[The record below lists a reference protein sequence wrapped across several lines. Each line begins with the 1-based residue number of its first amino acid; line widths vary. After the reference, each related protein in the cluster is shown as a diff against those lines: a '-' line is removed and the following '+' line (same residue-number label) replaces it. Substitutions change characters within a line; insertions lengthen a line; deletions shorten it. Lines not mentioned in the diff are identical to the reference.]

1 MEKKKSK
8 MEELLLKNWSFPILL
23 ALLCAGVWGGTHMLY
38 VHGSGMF
45 NDLLAA
51 QMFVSADSAGDFMT
65 LGLFGLGYLIA
76 RMLEGPLV
84 GVLDIGGSVATG
96 VGLGLPS
103 LCLAFGFTLPVENFA
118 VALIFGGVIGYALGA
133 LIIVMKNSMKEGVT
147 ASGANIM
154 MGAGNALG
162 SYLGPLVILSACNYS
177 IGAGIGA
184 LVGAVLF
191 YKFDKPITGGAI
203 LGSMILGLIF

>member
-1 MEKKKSK
+1 METKKSK

-23 ALLCAGVWGGTHMLY
+23 AMLCAGVWGGTHMLY
-38 VHGSGMF
+38 VNGSGMF

-51 QMFVSADSAGDFMT
+51 QMFISADSAADYMT

-103 LCLAFGFTLPVENFA
+103 LCLAFGFALPVENFA
-118 VALIFGGVIGYALGA
+118 VALIFGAVIGYALGV
-133 LIIVMKNSMKEGVT
+133 LVIVMKNSMKEGVT

-162 SYLGPLVILSACNYS
+162 SYLGPLVILSACKYS

-184 LVGAVLF
+184 LVGSVLF
-191 YKFDKPITGGAI
+191 YKLDKPITGGAI
-203 LGSMILGLIF
+203 LGSMIFGLIF

>member
-1 MEKKKSK
+1 
-8 MEELLLKNWSFPILL
+8 
-23 ALLCAGVWGGTHMLY
+23 MLY

-45 NDLLAA
+45 NEVLAA
-51 QMFVSADSAGDFMT
+51 QMFITADSAGDFMT

-118 VALIFGGVIGYALGA
+118 VALIFGAVIGYALGA
-133 LIIVMKNSMKEGVT
+133 LIILMKNSMKEGVT

-162 SYLGPLVILSACNYS
+162 RYLGPLVILSACNYS

-203 LGSMILGLIF
+203 LGSMIFGLIF

>member
-1 MEKKKSK
+1 METKNNKAEAFLLKDWTFP
-8 MEELLLKNWSFPILL
+8 LLLG
-23 ALLCAGVWGGTHMLY
+23 LLCAGVWGGTHMLY

-45 NDLLAA
+45 NDILVA
-51 QMFVSADSAGDFMT
+51 QMFLSADGASDFMT

-76 RMLEGPLV
+76 RLLEAPLV

-103 LCLAFGFTLPVENFA
+103 LCLAFGYTAPVENFA
-118 VALIFGGVIGYALGA
+118 LALILGAVTGLLLGA
-133 LIIVMKNSMKEGVT
+133 LIIFLKSTMKEGVT

-162 SYLGPLVILSACNYS
+162 RYLGPLVILSACTYS
-177 IGAGIGA
+177 IGAGLGA
-184 LVGAVLF
+184 LVGSVIF
-191 YKFDKPITGGAI
+191 YKFDRPITGGAI
-203 LGSMILGLIF
+203 LGSMLLGLLF